1 MELSEFGKN
10 NGQPDDDLTPEEQY
24 AKGLEKDKAG
34 DSRGALA
41 WFEKAAAQGHVAA
54 QEHLDD
60 MQKYKMTQSRYDE
73 LQKELD
79 CCRPQPM
86 VWAAGNADILA

>member
-1 MELSEFGKN
+1 MNFTMAVRRDTS
-10 NGQPDDDLTPEEQY
+10 PEKY
-24 AKGLEKDKAG
+24 
-34 DSRGALA
+34 ALA

-86 VWAAGNADILA
+86 VWAAGNVDILA